1 MNNKISLSDNK
12 RQLPLEFNQG
22 HKFKPLDTNAGN
34 LPRTQLLLEI
44 HRRDIYT
51 FETYIPGTNGEVVE
65 TLISTSQGDSH
76 GNLYLWGG
84 RGTGKSHLLQAACNS
99 AAASERSCAYVPLTR
114 LDEFTPD
121 MFTSL
126 EELDLVCLDDI
137 EEAAGKDQWE
147 MALFHLFNRLRDA
160 NTPVLMSSGQ
170 SPNGSAIRLPD
181 LKSRLSWDLGYQL
194 VPLDDDMKITAL
206 KRRALERGFELTNPV
221 VEFLIKRVDRDTHN
235 LFRWLDQLDRHSLQA
250 KKRLTVEFVR
260 EILEHNLPNGP
271 D

>member
-1 MNNKISLSDNK
+1 MSSPDNK

-22 HKFKPLDTNAGN
+22 HKFKPLDTNAGS
-34 LPRTQLLLEI
+34 LPRSQLLLEI
-44 HRRDIYT
+44 QRRDIYT

-65 TLISTSQGDSH
+65 NLIGTARGDSR

-84 RGTGKSHLLQAACNS
+84 RGTGKSHLLQAVCNS
-99 AAASERSCAYVPLTR
+99 AAASERSCAYVPLNR

-160 NTPVLMSSGQ
+160 NTPLLMSSGQ
-170 SPNGSAIRLPD
+170 SPNGSTIRLPD
-181 LKSRLSWDLGYQL
+181 LKSRLSWDLSYQL
-194 VPLDDDMKITAL
+194 GSLDDDMKITAL
-206 KRRALERGFELTNPV
+206 KRRAQDRGFELTSPV
-221 VEFLIKRVDRDTHN
+221 VEYLVNRVDRDTHN
-235 LFRWLDQLDRHSLQA
+235 LFRWLDQLDRQSLQEQR
-250 KKRLTVEFVR
+250 KLTVAFVK
-260 EILEHNLPNGP
+260 EILE
-271 D
+271 DKR

>member
-1 MNNKISLSDNK
+1 MSLPDNK

-22 HKFKPLDTNAGN
+22 HKFKPLDTNAGS
-34 LPRTQLLLEI
+34 LPRSQLLLAI
-44 HRRDIYT
+44 QRRDIYT

-65 TLISTSQGDSH
+65 NLIGTSRGDSR

-99 AAASERSCAYVPLTR
+99 AAASERSCAYVPLNR

-137 EEAAGKDQWE
+137 DKAAGKDQWE

-160 NTPVLMSSGQ
+160 NTPLLMSSGQ
-170 SPNGSAIRLPD
+170 SPNGSTIGLPD
-181 LKSRLSWDLGYQL
+181 LKSRLSWDLSYQL
-194 VPLDDDMKITAL
+194 GSLDDDMKITAL
-206 KRRALERGFELTNPV
+206 KRRAQDRGFELTSPV
-221 VEFLIKRVDRDTHN
+221 VEYLVNRVDRDTHN
-235 LFRWLDQLDRHSLQA
+235 LFRWLDQLDRQSLQEQR
-250 KKRLTVEFVR
+250 KLTVAFVK
-260 EILEHNLPNGP
+260 EILE
-271 D
+271 DKR